1 MEISSISNLDL
12 QKTQTTLESE
22 KSSEKKIEFSIEK
35 GGDTSVKHNSNL
47 IAKTGV
53 SSMNKDGDT
62 LEISEKALS
71 SSKEMSKLNVTD
83 NSSTGTVKMSDA
95 SLAKCSK
102 SKLKQLLQAG
112 TISRQQYEKA
122 MKKQNG

>member
-22 KSSEKKIEFSIEK
+22 KSSEKKIESSIEK